1 MKELLD
7 YREYQTLK
15 PSEKL
20 RSLKKFWGLA
30 DSAKYD
36 FIGRVEN
43 ILELKR
49 GVRGDTIIE
58 VQPMKVDPMSKM
70 LSLVENPFNRELSD
84 IKLISGSVYRT
95 QIDPNIQQGS
105 WISYKITVRT
115 GELEEEKPIQID
127 QIVKRFDSF
136 AELDPFIPESFPEL
150 QKRIQSI
157 HRMAYISVPEDIFD
171 VMNEE
176 LGKKINEI
184 SELDNRITEMRA
196 EKDQYS
202 NQLAALQSELENEK
216 SRIKKAVTKMDKEL
230 SAYREKRKQ
239 DIDKNLNESI
249 QNETTMLSRLKTE
262 KERLYAKLQ
271 SYRQRGFMLNIAD
284 IEERQKEYEEN
295 ALDALEIAKKIQV
308 YLHSEKKLQYDIS
321 ILNQFL
327 LALRTNQLI
336 VLCGPPGTGKT
347 SLVEG
352 FAEAIGAKAK
362 IMSVQPNWTDN
373 QDLLGFFNPIEK
385 RYISTP
391 FLDTLIEAR
400 ENPRKLYLLCLDEMN
415 LAHVEYYFAEFLS
428 KMESSTKTLDLYS
441 EKYYRD
447 LMTEFDLCD
456 QRYGM
461 LSITEM
467 KKQAKDIPEDL
478 ERINE
483 FAMNCPI
490 EPRFRIPENVRFIG
504 TINLDETT
512 KTLSPKVIDRSYF
525 IEIPDVDGAKLKRQI
540 DGETASEKQML
551 FAAMFLPME
560 KELDK
565 ESKEWIDKR
574 VQDLQKL
581 KVSCSKRMMK
591 HLKELYGSWP
601 GPEEDFKDYVLSG
614 KILPQ
619 IAYAIEDDED
629 RANVIKKVKQVK
641 GDISDMEVSSS
652 KLNRMLIQID
662 SVSNNQFTYWG

>member
-1 MKELLD
+1 MQEFLD
-7 YREYQTLK
+7 YREYQTLR

-30 DSAKYD
+30 DSAEFD
-36 FIGRVEN
+36 FIGEVRELFALEN
-43 ILELKR
+43 HFL
-49 GVRGDTIIE
+49 GDASIK
-58 VQPMKVDPMSKM
+58 VQPLKVEPLSKA
-70 LSLVENPFNRELSD
+70 LSLVENPFNRKLSD
-84 IKLISGSVYRT
+84 IKLIPGIFIRANNDPAI
-95 QIDPNIQQGS
+95 QIGS
-105 WISYKITVRT
+105 WISFKIKIRH
-115 GELEEEKPIQID
+115 GQLEEEQPVQID
-127 QIVKRFDSF
+127 QIVKRFESY

-176 LGKKINEI
+176 LGKKINAI
-184 SELDNRITEMRA
+184 SELETRITEMRA

-202 NQLAALQSELENEK
+202 TQLAALQ
-216 SRIKKAVTKMDKEL
+216 
-230 SAYREKRKQ
+230 
-239 DIDKNLNESI
+239 
-249 QNETTMLSRLKTE
+249 TE

-284 IEERQKEYEEN
+284 IEEGQNEYEEK

-308 YLHSEKKLQYDIS
+308 YLHSEKKLQYDIC

-467 KKQAKDIPEDL
+467 KKQAKDIPEDR
-478 ERINE
+478 ERINK

-560 KELDK
+560 KDLDTAK
-565 ESKEWIDKR
+565 FMI
-574 VQDLQKL
+574 L
-581 KVSCSKRMMK
+581 MK
-591 HLKELYGSWP
+591 TK
-601 GPEEDFKDYVLSG
+601 
-614 KILPQ
+614 
-619 IAYAIEDDED
+619 
-629 RANVIKKVKQVK
+629 
-641 GDISDMEVSSS
+641 
-652 KLNRMLIQID
+652 
-662 SVSNNQFTYWG
+662 